1 MRQTG
6 FVTGAHA
13 ATLLPSPALALL
25 LDQLGQILAVVLVE
39 LVETLGDA
47 DILLQPV
54 HGVQNTVA
62 VIMRRIKN

>member
-1 MRQTG
+1 M
-6 FVTGAHA
+6 TGAHA

-25 LDQLGQILAVVLVE
+25 LDQLGQTLAVVLVD

-62 VIMRRIKN
+62 VIMRKIEN

>member
-1 MRQTG
+1 MTG
-6 FVTGAHA
+6 THA
-13 ATLLPSPALALL
+13 ATLLPSPALALF
-25 LDQLGQILAVVLVE
+25 LDQLGQTLAVVLIE

-62 VIMRRIKN
+62 VIMRKIEN